1 MTQKFYF
8 KDAATEESAKTRG
21 FELLEE
27 LTKILHVSYET
38 PSEKII
44 EMVRRCLKDDDPSY
58 STAWEEVGEIIGIE
72 LGIEYGEVWEDPDES
87 MKEELNTLFR
97 DYLKLKELVVK
108 TFGSIENF
116 EKNREQIATILQEQ
130 TNNA

>member
-1 MTQKFYF
+1 MTQRFYF

-21 FELLEE
+21 LELLEE

-38 PSEKII
+38 PSEEII

-58 STAWEEVGEIIGIE
+58 GTAWEEVGEIIGIE
-72 LGIEYGEVWEDPDES
+72 YGEVWENPDES
-87 MKEELNTLFR
+87 MKEELSALFR